1 MGRVGMTA
9 LSVQQGA
16 GVKLVRVLI
25 AVGSLI
31 SVVAIVAAVWFFAA
45 PPSTIRLAVGRTNSG
60 AYTKAMQELKPIL
73 ERSGLKVQLV
83 PVKGADKFA
92 CLRATGPSAIDAA
105 IIQSG
110 KPDNEGQERVTNL
123 GAIFLEPI
131 WIFGRDLPPGSDIRR
146 LVGKRVAVGTQSIE
160 KHGLAN
166 RLLSDN
172 GFSEKDMTLVPMRSS
187 EAAEALLAGKVDAA
201 WITGGVRSD
210 WVKKLLIAP
219 GIELVSFDRAEAYA
233 RHHDFL
239 ISTRL
244 TRGAIDLGRDVP
256 ARDTSLIGPSAQMI
270 VRADLDPAL
279 QSLLLDAMQQ
289 AFSGGDAVSPPG
301 QYPSKTQIDIPL
313 SEEARRYYA
322 SGPSFFRRV
331 LPFWLANFAER
342 TVFFLLPAFTI
353 LFPLARSIPPIYDWR
368 IRERISGLYR
378 QLRQLEAKA
387 RAAETAEERE
397 EICETLRAMVHRVGQ
412 IRIPLSF
419 ADDLYRLRAHI
430 RFVLEAIESGSLYR
444 TPTGPVLAK
453 A

>member
-1 MGRVGMTA
+1 
-9 LSVQQGA
+9 
-16 GVKLVRVLI
+16 VRVLI
-25 AVGSLI
+25 AFGTLI
-31 SVVAIVAAVWFFAA
+31 SVVAIVAAVWYFAA
-45 PPSTIRLAVGRTNSG
+45 PPSTIRLAVGRTGSG
-60 AYTKAMQELKPIL
+60 AYTKAMQELKPVL

-83 PVKGADKFA
+83 PMPGADKFA
-92 CLRATGPSAIDAA
+92 RLRATGPAAIDAA

-110 KPDNEGQERVTNL
+110 KPGNEGQERVTNL

-131 WIFGRDLPPGSDIRR
+131 WIFGRDLPAGDDVRR
-146 LVGKRVAVGTQSIE
+146 LIGKRVAVGNQAIE

-172 GFSEKDMTLVPMRSS
+172 GLSENDITLVPMRSS
-187 EAAEALLAGKVDAA
+187 EAADALLKGKVDAA
-201 WITGGVRSD
+201 WITGNVRSD
-210 WVKKLLIAP
+210 WVKTLLLTP

-239 ISTRL
+239 VSTKL
-244 TRGAIDLGRDVP
+244 TEGAIDLARDVP
-256 ARDTSLIGPSAQMI
+256 AQDTNLIGPSAQII

-289 AFSGGDAVSPPG
+289 VFASGDAVSPPG

-322 SGPSFFRRV
+322 SGPSFFRRIM
-331 LPFWLANFAER
+331 PFWLANFAER
-342 TVFFLLPAFTI
+342 IVFFLLPAFTI
-353 LFPLARSIPPIYDWR
+353 LYPLLRSIPPIYDWR
-368 IRERISGLYR
+368 IRERITGLYK
-378 QLRQLEAKA
+378 QLRKLEAEA
-387 RAAETAEERE
+387 RAAQTEEERE
-397 EICETLRAMVHRVGQ
+397 EICETLRAMAHKVGQ
-412 IRIPLSF
+412 IRIPLNF

-444 TPTGPVLAK
+444 QPGKPILAK